1 MIKIYKII
9 IISLLLITFNSFSLA
24 ANMTVLNAHQFS
36 FTSIDNQTINLSK
49 LKGKV
54 ILVVNTASKCGFTSQ
69 YEGLQKLHEKYKDKG
84 LVIIGVPSADF
95 ANQEFSQI
103 SQVKEF
109 TDKEFHITFPL
120 TTIEQVKGK
129 EAHPFYLWAN
139 NKSGFVG
146 SPKWNF
152 HKYLID
158 KNGNFV
164 TWFSSPT
171 KPNSSKI
178 INKIEELL

>member
-1 MIKIYKII
+1 MKIYKII
-9 IISLLLITFNSFSLA
+9 LALITILGFNSSAVA
-24 ANMTVLNAHQFS
+24 ANMTTKNAYYFS
-36 FTSIDNQTINLSK
+36 FEGIDGKKINLSDF
-49 LKGKV
+49 KGKV
-54 ILVVNTASKCGFTSQ
+54 ILIVNTASKCGLTPQ
-69 YEGLQKLHEKYKDKG
+69 YQGLQELHNKYKDKG

-95 ANQEFSQI
+95 ANQEFSQL

-120 TTIEQVKGK
+120 TTIAKVKGSD
-129 EAHPFYLWAN
+129 ADPFYLWAN
-139 NKSGFVG
+139 NQAGFLG

-158 KNGNFV
+158 KNGNFAG
-164 TWFSSPT
+164 WFSSTT
-171 KPNSSKI
+171 KPQSKEI